1 MFATGN
7 KKMLNMLILDIL
19 EQYSDE
25 DHHLTQQDIIRHLRA
40 QYGMECDRRSVKNN
54 IDALK
59 ELGYDIETNNKGAF
73 LAGRKF
79 DNAELRLM
87 IDSVLFSKGI
97 SQKRAKDLIGKLK
110 ELGGRH
116 FSAKVKH
123 VCNLPELQHTDN
135 KHTMYSLDALND
147 AIDKRRKVSFV
158 YNSYGTDF
166 QLHPRRKEP
175 YIVNP
180 YQIVANNGRYYLI
193 ANYDKYD
200 NIAHF
205 RIDRMT
211 SVCMLDEKRKPVSQ
225 VTDFKN
231 GFSLPRHMAEHI
243 YMFSGKSVNVRM
255 KAKKHL
261 MNELVD
267 WFGKDFKIRKEYEDE
282 MLIDVKCNATAMY
295 FWALQY
301 GPYVEVLE
309 PAELREEIK
318 RSIAAMNE
326 KYSDNQC
333 V

>member
-25 DHHLTQQDIIRHLRA
+25 DHHLTQQEIIRHLRA

-54 IDALK
+54 IDSLK
-59 ELGYDIETNNKGAF
+59 ELGFDIVTNNKGAF

-79 DNAELRLM
+79 DNAELRLL
-87 IDSVLFSKGI
+87 IDSVLFNKGI
-97 SQKRAKDLIGKLK
+97 S
-110 ELGGRH
+110 H
-116 FSAKVKH
+116 
-123 VCNLPELQHTDN
+123 N
-135 KHTMYSLDALND
+135 KQTMYALDALND
-147 AIDKRRKVSFV
+147 AIDKKKKVSFV
-158 YNSYGTDF
+158 YNTYGTDF
-166 QLHPRRKEP
+166 QLHPKRKEL

-193 ANYDKYD
+193 GNYDKYD
-200 NIAHF
+200 NVAHF

-211 SVCMLDEKRKPVSQ
+211 NVCMLDERRKPVSQ

-231 GFSLPRHMAEHI
+231 GFSLPKHMAEHI
-243 YMFSGKSVNVRM
+243 YMFSGKTVSVRM
-255 KAKKHL
+255 VAKKHL
-261 MNELVD
+261 MDELVD
-267 WFGKDFKIRKEYEDE
+267 WFGKDFKIRREFEDE
-282 MLIDVKCNATAMY
+282 MLVDVKCNKSAMK

-318 RSIAAMNE
+318 ESVKGMWE
-326 KYSDNQC
+326 KYCD

>member
-7 KKMLNMLILDIL
+7 KKMLNILILDIL

-25 DHHLTQQDIIRHLRA
+25 DHHLTQQEIIRHLQA
-40 QYGMECDRRSVKNN
+40 QYGMDCDRRSVKNN

-59 ELGYDIETNNKGAF
+59 EIGYAIETNNKGAF

-79 DNAELRLM
+79 DNAELRLL

-97 SQKRAKDLIGKLK
+97 SQKRAKELIEKLK
-110 ELGGRH
+110 EMGGRH

-135 KHTMYSLDALND
+135 KQTMYALDALND
-147 AIDKRRKVSFV
+147 AIDQRKKVSFT
-158 YNSYGTDF
+158 YNTYGTDMK
-166 QLHPRRKEP
+166 LHPRRQEP

-193 ANYDKYD
+193 GNYDKYD
-200 NIAHF
+200 NVSHY

-211 SVCMLDEKRKPVSQ
+211 SVCMLEEKRKPVSQ

-231 GFSLPRHMAEHI
+231 GFSLPKHMAEHI
-243 YMFSGKSVNVRM
+243 YMFSGKSVTVRM
-255 KAKKHL
+255 YAQKHL
-261 MNELVD
+261 LDELVD
-267 WFGKDFKIRKEYEDE
+267 WFGKDFKIRKETEE
-282 MLIDVKCNATAMY
+282 NLLVEVKCNEAAMR
-295 FWALQY
+295 FWALQH

-309 PAELREEIK
+309 PAELRDEIRECVREMWK
-318 RSIAAMNE
+318 
-326 KYSDNQC
+326 KYN

>member
-79 DNAELRLM
+79 DNAELRLLV
-87 IDSVLFSKGI
+87 DSVLFSKGI
-97 SQKRAKDLIGKLK
+97 SQKRAKDLISKLK

-135 KHTMYSLDALND
+135 KHTMYALDALND

-166 QLHPRRKEP
+166 QLHPRRKES

-200 NIAHF
+200 NVAHF

>member
-25 DHHLTQQDIIRHLRA
+25 DHHLTQQEIIRHLRA
-40 QYGMECDRRSVKNN
+40 QYGMDCDRRSVKNN

-59 ELGYDIETNNKGAF
+59 EMGYEIETNNKGAF

-79 DNAELRLM
+79 DNAELRLL

-97 SQKRAKDLIGKLK
+97 SQKRAKDLIEKLK
-110 ELGGRH
+110 EMGGRH

-135 KHTMYSLDALND
+135 KQTMYALDALND
-147 AIDKRRKVSFV
+147 AIDQRKKVSFT
-158 YNSYGTDF
+158 YNTYGTDMK
-166 QLHPRRKEP
+166 LHPRRQEP

-193 ANYDKYD
+193 GNYDKYD
-200 NIAHF
+200 NVSHY

-211 SVCMLDEKRKPVSQ
+211 SVCMLDEKRKPVSS
-225 VTDFKN
+225 VVDFKN
-231 GFSLPRHMAEHI
+231 GFSLPKHMAEHI
-243 YMFSGKSVNVRM
+243 YMFSGKSVSV
-255 KAKKHL
+255 KIVAKKHL

-267 WFGKDFKIRKEYEDE
+267 WFGKDFKIRREFEDE
-282 MLIDVKCNATAMY
+282 MLVEVKCNEAAMR

-309 PAELREEIK
+309 PAELREVIRE
-318 RSIAAMNE
+318 SIAEMYE
-326 KYSDNQC
+326 KYITD
-333 V
+333 

>member
-7 KKMLNMLILDIL
+7 KKMLNILILDIL

-25 DHHLTQQDIIRHLRA
+25 DHHLTQQEIIRHLRA
-40 QYGMECDRRSVKNN
+40 QYGMDCDRRSVKNN

-59 ELGYDIETNNKGAF
+59 EMGYEIETNNKGAF

-79 DNAELRLM
+79 DNAELRLL

-97 SQKRAKDLIGKLK
+97 SQKRAKELIEKLK
-110 ELGGRH
+110 EMGGRH

-135 KHTMYSLDALND
+135 KQTMYALDALND
-147 AIDKRRKVSFV
+147 AIDQRKKVSFT
-158 YNSYGTDF
+158 YNTYGTDMK
-166 QLHPRRKEP
+166 LHPRRQEP

-193 ANYDKYD
+193 GNYDKYD
-200 NIAHF
+200 NVSHY

-211 SVCMLDEKRKPVSQ
+211 SVCMLDEKRKPMSD

-231 GFSLPRHMAEHI
+231 GFSLPKHMAEHI
-243 YMFSGKSVNVRM
+243 YMFSGKSVNVKM
-255 KAKKHL
+255 VAKKHL

-267 WFGKDFKIRKEYEDE
+267 WFGKDFKIRRELADE
-282 MLIDVKCNATAMY
+282 MLVEVKCNAEAMH

-309 PAELREEIK
+309 PAELREEIRESVK
-318 RSIAAMNE
+318 EMWE
-326 KYSDNQC
+326 KYTDC
-333 V
+333 VE